1 MFLATWLCCS
11 QVRHGNLMAD
21 KTTKVA
27 DTLPVRHCRRRIIF
41 KFRQDNSL
49 ASLNSREGPVSI
61 KRRRILLHMF
71 KSLFDWCGVS
81 YERVLEM
88 QRTTFLLDLQ
98 MLLERDQLRAR
109 VR

>member
-1 MFLATWLCCS
+1 
-11 QVRHGNLMAD
+11 MAD
-21 KTTKVA
+21 KTIKVA
-27 DTLPVRHCRRRIIF
+27 DTLPVRHCRRHIIF
-41 KFRQDNSL
+41 KFRQGNSL
-49 ASLNSREGPVSI
+49 ASLNSLCISI
-61 KRRRILLHMF
+61 WRRILLHMF
-71 KSLFDWCGVS
+71 KTLFEWCGVS

>member
-1 MFLATWLCCS
+1 MHHSGKHIASAT
-11 QVRHGNLMAD
+11 
-21 KTTKVA
+21 VA
-27 DTLPVRHCRRRIIF
+27 AAAFYST

>member
-1 MFLATWLCCS
+1 MQPLPPQHS
-11 QVRHGNLMAD
+11 IPQNSG
-21 KTTKVA
+21 KTTLLLVLTPMEA
-27 DTLPVRHCRRRIIF
+27 LCTILW
-41 KFRQDNSL
+41 
-49 ASLNSREGPVSI
+49 G
-61 KRRRILLHMF
+61 RILLHMF
-71 KSLFDWCGVS
+71 KTLFDWCGVS